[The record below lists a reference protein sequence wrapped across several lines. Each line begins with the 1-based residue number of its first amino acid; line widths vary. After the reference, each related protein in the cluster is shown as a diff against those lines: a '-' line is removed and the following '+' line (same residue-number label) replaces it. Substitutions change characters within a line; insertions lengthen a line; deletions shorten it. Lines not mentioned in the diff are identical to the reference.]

1 MHGRLYFIT
10 LFISIVIFSV
20 SSNLCGYARAVEH
33 PSKFFSFCFICLLWI
48 FCKYSFVMYILSYAR
63 VTIFVTELMDSAS
76 YALIHLDELGNGNL
90 GLN

>member
-1 MHGRLYFIT
+1 
-10 LFISIVIFSV
+10 
-20 SSNLCGYARAVEH
+20 
-33 PSKFFSFCFICLLWI
+33 
-48 FCKYSFVMYILSYAR
+48 MYILSYAR